1 MCNERTRSLLAYRRS
16 ALGVTALRNAMWQ
29 TETMNDKTVKGAGKK
44 RGSATSPSSMRED
57 SMLVAQTVS
66 LKPQPQPKTLVAT
79 VYKRSALVE
88 QLLSSKN
95 SKFTTVTPVLHG
107 RQAEAVRAAVLKQL
121 EEDKD
126 QLRTLFAG

>member
-1 MCNERTRSLLAYRRS
+1 
-16 ALGVTALRNAMWQ
+16 
-29 TETMNDKTVKGAGKK
+29 MNDKTVKGAGKK

-66 LKPQPQPKTLVAT
+66 LKPQPQPQPKTLVAT

-95 SKFTTVTPVLHG
+95 SKFSTVTPVLHG

-126 QLRTLFAG
+126 R